1 MNEYNSPLWKPKTQH
16 ISKPCPKESGLPST
30 STKQS
35 SELTSQKED
44 HNQPPKLSNL
54 DH

>member
-16 ISKPCPKESGLPST
+16 ISKQCPKESDLPST

-35 SELTSQKED
+35 SELTLQKED
-44 HNQPPKLSNL
+44 HNQHPKQSNL

>member
-35 SELTSQKED
+35 SELMSQNEA
-44 HNQPPKLSNL
+44 HNQHQKQSNL
-54 DH
+54 DP